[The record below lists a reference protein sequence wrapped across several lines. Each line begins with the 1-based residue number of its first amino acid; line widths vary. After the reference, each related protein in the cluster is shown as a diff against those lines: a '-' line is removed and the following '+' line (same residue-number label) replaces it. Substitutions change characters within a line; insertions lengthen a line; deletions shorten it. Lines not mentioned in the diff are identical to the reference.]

1 MQRKGLVVINVHKE
15 NLWELYQFSA
25 ISSPFRKQPKGKYQ
39 DRVQVED
46 YRVTT
51 VRLGTL
57 EIQCV
62 SLVANLQ
69 ELDIINLICGGNTL
83 AQQLS

>member
-1 MQRKGLVVINVHKE
+1 MYRRRTDGGCTSFL
-15 NLWELYQFSA
+15 L
-25 ISSPFRKQPKGKYQ
+25 SSPFRKQPKGKYQ
-39 DRVQVED
+39 DRVQMED

-57 EIQCV
+57 ETQCV
-62 SLVANLQ
+62 NLAANLQ
-69 ELDIINLICGGNTL
+69 ELDIVNLICGGNTL